1 MWQRCTRHRE
11 HAMKQPRAMLSSAW
25 REHPLRAVHHQ
36 TDNEAPVP
44 TAPTD
49 PLQGT
54 KIFLN
59 GKWIGIHRQP
69 DELKGALLKLR
80 RCLSITEDVSV
91 AYDHALGEVR
101 IYNDWGRVCR
111 PLYVVENSSIKITKL
126 DIRRLQVR
134 RHARHPPVCPRLPW
148 QRAAAVQSICIYTSV
163 LCPRRGCT
171 RLCRFT

>member
-1 MWQRCTRHRE
+1 
-11 HAMKQPRAMLSSAW
+11 MKQPRAVLNSAC
-25 REHPLRAVHHQ
+25 REHPSRAVHHQ
-36 TDNEAPVP
+36 TDIEAPAP
-44 TAPTD
+44 TAPTA

-134 RHARHPPVCPRLPW
+134 RHARNSPMCPLLPRQRVCSRSVHTPRC
-148 QRAAAVQSICIYTSV
+148 A
-163 LCPRRGCT
+163 PRRSA
-171 RLCRFT
+171 RLHSFVPRHLSSPD